1 MPQARQLTLDE
12 HRRHGG
18 RDRGTGGST
27 SAVHPPVR
35 DSESSSAARC
45 SPTSMAARTTG
56 TAWHGHLTIAGSY
69 APSLPRIL
77 SAAPMPGACSR
88 SSLAAAR
95 RALASR
101 SHCRITTAPL
111 SIGTTHAADA
121 GHGGRRRWGC
131 LRRRRRKGKRSCAR
145 AGPTWCSRWAFR
157 PVAAASPA
165 WGRRGEDMGRRCGG
179 VGAASRR
186 REGSIAGR
194 NLRRQATCSL
204 SAAGTAGR
212 GHGRLWPH

>member
-1 MPQARQLTLDE
+1 MLRACVKPHPESIGVMPQARQLTLDE

-35 DSESSSAARC
+35 VIIS
-45 SPTSMAARTTG
+45 RTLLAYFNG
-56 TAWHGHLTIAGSY
+56 RKDDGDGHLTIAGSY

-131 LRRRRRKGKRSCAR
+131 L
-145 AGPTWCSRWAFR
+145 
-157 PVAAASPA
+157 
-165 WGRRGEDMGRRCGG
+165 
-179 VGAASRR
+179 
-186 REGSIAGR
+186 
-194 NLRRQATCSL
+194 
-204 SAAGTAGR
+204 
-212 GHGRLWPH
+212 